1 MRTVELTK
9 GYKAKVS
16 NVDYGRVMEYT
27 WRAAV
32 DKRRDGSV
40 RNVYAVSG
48 ENIYMHR
55 LVLRVTSPNTE
66 VDHRDV
72 DGLNNQRSNLRKV
85 THAQNLQCRKMS
97 GKNTSG
103 FRGVYWNRKTK
114 KWTAN
119 INFDKKTKYLGQ
131 FSSVK
136 AAALRYNKAAKL
148 AFGKFAVLNF

>member
-1 MRTVELTK
+1 
-9 GYKAKVS
+9 
-16 NVDYGRVMEYT
+16 
-27 WRAAV
+27 
-32 DKRRDGSV
+32 
-40 RNVYAVSG
+40 
-48 ENIYMHR
+48 MHR

-103 FRGVYWNRKTK
+103 FSGVYWNRKTK

-131 FSSVK
+131 FSSAK